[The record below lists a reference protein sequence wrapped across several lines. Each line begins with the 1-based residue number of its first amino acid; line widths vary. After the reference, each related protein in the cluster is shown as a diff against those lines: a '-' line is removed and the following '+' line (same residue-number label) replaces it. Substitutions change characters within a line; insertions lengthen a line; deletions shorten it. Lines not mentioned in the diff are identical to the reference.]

1 MKYAPQ
7 PFAPGVIVGHK
18 KKPRLVSTIGV
29 LALTW
34 TVGGVAGA
42 AMLIAGRAV
51 CYLLR

>member
-18 KKPRLVSTIGV
+18 KKPRLVSVFGA

-34 TVGGVAGA
+34 TVGGVVGCA
-42 AMLIAGRAV
+42 LLLAGRAV
-51 CYLLR
+51 CDLLR